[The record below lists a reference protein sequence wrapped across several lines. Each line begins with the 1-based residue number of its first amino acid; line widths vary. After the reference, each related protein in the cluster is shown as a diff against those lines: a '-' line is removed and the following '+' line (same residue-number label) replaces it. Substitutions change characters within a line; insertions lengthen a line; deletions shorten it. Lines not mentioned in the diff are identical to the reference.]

1 MNCTTK
7 PDEPTTDAGYLEAA
21 ARIIFMGG
29 LNRQVVDGKWLGFRQ
44 MFSNFEVAAVAELTP
59 DDVDRI
65 AQDDRVIKY
74 RAKLAAVVTNARTM
88 AAISAEHGS
97 FAAYVDELYAKEGPG
112 EASRALAKEFSY
124 VSEQGAKHWLYA
136 TGYDIGEVTDK
147 VQRKYAPFAE

>member
-1 MNCTTK
+1 
-7 PDEPTTDAGYLEAA
+7 
-21 ARIIFMGG
+21 MGG

-74 RAKLAAVVTNARTM
+74 RAKLAAVVKNARII
-88 AAISAEHGS
+88 AAIAADRGS
-97 FAAYVDELYAKEGPG
+97 FGSYVDELYDMEGPG
-112 EASRALAKEFSY
+112 GASRALAKEFTY

-136 TGYDIGEVTDK
+136 TGYDIGDVTDK
-147 VQRKYAPFAE
+147 VRRKYAPFGD

>member
-1 MNCTTK
+1 
-7 PDEPTTDAGYLEAA
+7 
-21 ARIIFMGG
+21 
-29 LNRQVVDGKWLGFRQ
+29 VVDGKWLGFRQ